1 MNHNRE
7 LLYRLDILHLELELA
22 LKNDYDFMQRRI
34 EYEID
39 RTERELVEIRESTPT
54 NAESEG

>member
-39 RTERELVEIRESTPT
+39 RTKRELVEIRESTPT